1 MKFHAKRPNQ
11 SRDNALYMYI
21 FRIFAGDSVH
31 GQFVRMNR
39 REGIEIKARQG
50 LQSNH
55 NTKIGKIASFQV
67 YPDLYITNYK
77 GNYR

>member
-31 GQFVRMNR
+31 GQFVDVKTH
-39 REGIEIKARQG
+39 EGVGMKARG
-50 LQSNH
+50 WLQ
-55 NTKIGKIASFQV
+55 
-67 YPDLYITNYK
+67 
-77 GNYR
+77 